1 MRLEILGYL
10 VKMNKLNVLKRV
22 GGGGDS
28 LAKVSVPPSPHF
40 STLANTLELAFAK
53 TFHWI
58 LHI

>member
-1 MRLEILGYL
+1 
-10 VKMNKLNVLKRV
+10 MNKLNVLKRV